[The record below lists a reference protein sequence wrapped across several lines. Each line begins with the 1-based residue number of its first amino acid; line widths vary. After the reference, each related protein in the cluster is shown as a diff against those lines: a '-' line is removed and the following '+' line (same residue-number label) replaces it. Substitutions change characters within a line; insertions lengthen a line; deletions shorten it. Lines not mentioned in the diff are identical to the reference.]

1 MSVYPDIFPDQEPTF
16 VSCDLIFV
24 FSSNLY
30 TALRHSTLSN
40 FVPNQSV
47 VLMSGLHCLRVCT
60 ALLGYLSS
68 IITFTQS
75 FVYTIIMIICYR
87 VYNRKTQP
95 GPNCLWVVCRIT
107 PPTSHYESTLKFM
120 EKLKR
125 LL

>member
-1 MSVYPDIFPDQEPTF
+1 MRVYPDIFPEQEPTS

-24 FSSNLY
+24 FSSNLC
-30 TALRHSTLSN
+30 TALRHSTRSN

-47 VLMSGLHCLRVCT
+47 VLMSGLHCTGCAGLHS
-60 ALLGYLSS
+60 YLSS

-75 FVYTIIMIICYR
+75 FVYAIIMIICYR